1 MEIQWSEGQTK
12 ITQNNMLNKL
22 RTVCVCVCVCV
33 YSLLQYLLFSSALSK
48 KGAISIHAMAPK
60 FLQAFPQTHVL
71 VIFTQSMW
79 NIEEECKVVPDKD
92 ICTDTLAEKKR
103 EKKFLSQE
111 T

>member
-1 MEIQWSEGQTK
+1 M
-12 ITQNNMLNKL
+12 
-22 RTVCVCVCVCV
+22 CVCV

-71 VIFTQSMW
+71 VIHSFIYYGIYSI
-79 NIEEECKVVPDKD
+79 NVIIEEECKVVPDKD